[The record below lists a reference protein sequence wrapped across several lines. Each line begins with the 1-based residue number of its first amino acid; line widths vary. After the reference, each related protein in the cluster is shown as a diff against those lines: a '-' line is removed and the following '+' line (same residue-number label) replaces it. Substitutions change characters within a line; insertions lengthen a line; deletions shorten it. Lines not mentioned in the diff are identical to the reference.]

1 MEILDK
7 KSDLFVSLFRSLD
20 EIQDVIG
27 ETLKQ
32 RTPHLNGEKYLTNN
46 DVSKLLRLSTRTLQ
60 DWRDNGVIS
69 YIQISGKVLY
79 RQSDILK
86 LLEDNFEES
95 WQDIVV

>member
-1 MEILDK
+1 MEILSK
-7 KSDLFVSLFRSLD
+7 RTEIIASLFRSLD
-20 EIQDVIG
+20 EIQNVIK

-46 DVSKLLRLSTRTLQ
+46 DVSKLLKLSTRTLQ
-60 DWRDNGVIS
+60 DWRDKGVIS

-86 LLEDNFEES
+86 LLEDNFEKS
-95 WQDIVV
+95 WQEE

>member
-7 KSDLFVSLFRSLD
+7 KSELITSLFHSLD
-20 EIQDVIG
+20 ELLEAIK
-27 ETLKQ
+27 ESFKR

-46 DVSKLLRLSTRTLQ
+46 EVSKLLSLSTRTLQ

-79 RQSDILK
+79 RQSDILE
-86 LLEDNFEES
+86 LLESHYEKSWREE
-95 WQDIVV
+95 